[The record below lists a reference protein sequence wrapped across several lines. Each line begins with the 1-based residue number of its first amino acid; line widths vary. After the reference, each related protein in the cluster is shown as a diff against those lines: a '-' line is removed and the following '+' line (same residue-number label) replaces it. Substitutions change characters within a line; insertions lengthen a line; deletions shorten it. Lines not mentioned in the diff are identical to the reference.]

1 MAFCGKCGA
10 YIAEGSNV
18 CPACG
23 KRVGETDAGKKTDQN
38 SGTASQASSEKYA
51 RTQRGSDK
59 SRESGW
65 QYSGGD
71 KQNRRSAAG
80 ANENR
85 SHGEERDCSGANTD
99 SGLISGPFPLISALS
114 YFSFLFLIPYLL
126 RNDCEYAR
134 FHANQGLVLLICSA
148 IINIAGD
155 NVPLVGWMITA
166 AGWVFTVAC
175 IIMGVSNVLHK
186 RFRELPI
193 IGKIRLLK

>member
-10 YIAEGSNV
+10 YIAVGSNV

-23 KRVGETDAGKKTDQN
+23 KRVGEPDAGKKTDQN
-38 SGTASQASSEKYA
+38 SGAASQAGSENYA
-51 RTQRGSDK
+51 RTQRGGDK
-59 SRESGW
+59 SRESGG
-65 QYSGGD
+65 QYSGGY
-71 KQNRRSAAG
+71 KQNRQSAAG
-80 ANENR
+80 TNENR
-85 SHGEERDCSGANTD
+85 SHGEKGNRSDVNTD

-155 NVPLVGWMITA
+155 NVPIVGWMITA
-166 AGWVFTVAC
+166 AGWVFTVVC
-175 IIMGVSNVLHK
+175 ILMGVNNVLHK

>member
-23 KRVGETDAGKKTDQN
+23 KRVGEPDAGKKTDQK
-38 SGTASQASSEKYA
+38 SGAASQAGSEKYE
-51 RTQRGSDK
+51 RTQSSSDK
-59 SRESGW
+59 SRESGG
-65 QYSGGD
+65 QYSGGY

-80 ANENR
+80 VNENR
-85 SHGEERDCSGANTD
+85 SHGEKRNCSDVNTD

-114 YFSFLFLIPYLL
+114 YFSVLFLIPYLL

-148 IINIAGD
+148 IINIAGN
-155 NVPLVGWMITA
+155 NVPLVGWMIMA

-175 IIMGVSNVLHK
+175 IFMGVSNVLHK

-193 IGKIRLLK
+193 IGKIRILK